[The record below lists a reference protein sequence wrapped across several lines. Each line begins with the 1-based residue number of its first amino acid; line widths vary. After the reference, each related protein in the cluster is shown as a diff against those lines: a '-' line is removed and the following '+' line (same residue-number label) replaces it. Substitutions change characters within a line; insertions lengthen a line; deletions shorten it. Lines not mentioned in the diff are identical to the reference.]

1 MGGNLTVGTHH
12 NPFVPLCGNDPS
24 DHRVCLFAEPGIN
37 YSHPAAHGGGFNATS
52 VFPSVEYHGD
62 LVPLFPAIAHKEI
75 DEQAS
80 LSLKVPVMDSDKVIA
95 VYNDEGNSSAS
106 LYPSE

>member
-1 MGGNLTVGTHH
+1 
-12 NPFVPLCGNDPS
+12 
-24 DHRVCLFAEPGIN
+24 
-37 YSHPAAHGGGFNATS
+37 
-52 VFPSVEYHGD
+52 
-62 LVPLFPAIAHKEI
+62 VPLFPAIAHKEI